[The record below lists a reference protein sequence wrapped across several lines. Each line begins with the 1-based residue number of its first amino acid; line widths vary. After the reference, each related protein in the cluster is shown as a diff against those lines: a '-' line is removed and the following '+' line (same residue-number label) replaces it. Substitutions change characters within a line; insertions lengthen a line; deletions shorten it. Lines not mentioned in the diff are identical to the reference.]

1 MFREGA
7 NRGNLR
13 CMKDLADYGA
23 KLGDKQSYVDGFGM
37 LENIVAKT
45 KDSKQKAKA
54 QELLAKLEQYKDT
67 FVN

>member
-1 MFREGA
+1 
-7 NRGNLR
+7 
-13 CMKDLADYGA
+13 MKDLADYGA

-37 LENIVAKT
+37 LETIVAKT

-54 QELLAKLEQYKDT
+54 QEFLATLEQYKDT

>member
-23 KLGDKQSYVDGFGM
+23 KLRVTWTV
-37 LENIVAKT
+37 LECWIT
-45 KDSKQKAKA
+45 YERKAKH
-54 QELLAKLEQYKDT
+54 
-67 FVN
+67 VIHI